1 MLFTIRD
8 AKTSDFSSVLN
19 LIEELAIF
27 ENEPNAVDVSVE
39 ELQND
44 YNNNQFSCLV
54 AEVDNKIVGVALYY
68 NRYST
73 WKGKTIHLEDLIVN
87 DKYRGNGIGKGLLKK
102 VVEKAKAENLRR
114 VEWCVLDWNTN
125 AIKFYESV
133 GGEILK
139 DWYLVQLDKNGI
151 ENF

>member
-1 MLFTIRD
+1 MLLTIRD

-87 DKYRGNGIGKGLLKK
+87 DKYRRNGIGKGLLKE

>member
-27 ENEPNAVDVSVE
+27 ENEPNSVDVSVE

-54 AEVDNKIVGVALYY
+54 AEIDNKIVGVALYY

-87 DKYRGNGIGKGLLKK
+87 DKYRGNGIGKGLLKELI
-102 VVEKAKAENLRR
+102 EKAKAENLRR

>member
-27 ENEPNAVDVSVE
+27 ENEPNSVDVSVE

-54 AEVDNKIVGVALYY
+54 AEIDNKIVGVALYY

-87 DKYRGNGIGKGLLKK
+87 DKYRGNGIGKGLLKE
-102 VVEKAKAENLRR
+102 VIEKAKAENLRR

>member
-87 DKYRGNGIGKGLLKK
+87 DKYRRNGIGKGLLKE